1 MFGRRSLF
9 GALSCLGLVLT
20 ALAAVP
26 AGPVLRLLDH
36 GFAAMASPADEPG
49 GLRTL
54 VLASSAVQPMRV
66 PGMPAAERSG
76 AGLVLASM
84 NGPILAPVRGYEIRP
99 LIC

>member
-9 GALSCLGLVLT
+9 GVISCLGF
-20 ALAAVP
+20 ALAAIAAVP
-26 AGPVLRLLDH
+26 SAPVLRLLDH
-36 GFAAMASPADEPG
+36 GFAAMASPAAEPH

-54 VLASSAVQPMRV
+54 VLSSSIVSPMRV

-84 NGPILAPVRGYEIRP
+84 NAPILAPVRGYEIRP